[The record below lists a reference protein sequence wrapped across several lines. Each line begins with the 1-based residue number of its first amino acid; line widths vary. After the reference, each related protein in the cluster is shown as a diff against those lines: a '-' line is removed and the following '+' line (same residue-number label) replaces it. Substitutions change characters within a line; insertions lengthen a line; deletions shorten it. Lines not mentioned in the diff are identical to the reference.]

1 VKPLTILAI
10 VVGLVGVLLLFLG
23 QWLAMDIL
31 TYAGFGLMG
40 VVAIAI
46 GLQAV
51 VTRRLVQVSR
61 YSRHADETYVGVAAI
76 AQGVIFILMG
86 LLFIGLALIAYR
98 NSGREI
104 FLHFVRHPGLILLII
119 GLFLLMT
126 AISAIVGTV
135 EERQGGRFEVAL
147 NLLVSRLL
155 PGVILIALAAGAIGL
170 GLLEIAAPATFDQLG
185 GGFLEVLFGG

>member
-10 VVGLVGVLLLFLG
+10 VVGLFGVLLLFLG
-23 QWLAMDIL
+23 QWLTMDIL

-40 VVAIAI
+40 VVAIVI
-46 GLQAV
+46 GLQAM
-51 VTRRLVQVSR
+51 VTRRLVQISR

-76 AQGVIFILMG
+76 AQGVIFIMMG
-86 LLFIGLALIAYR
+86 FLFIGVALVAYL
-98 NSGREI
+98 SGGREL
-104 FLHFVRHPGLILLII
+104 FLHFVRHPGLMLLII

-126 AISAIVGTV
+126 AISALVGTV
-135 EERQGGRFEVAL
+135 EEKQGGRFEVAL

-155 PGVILIALAAGAIGL
+155 PGLVLIALAAGAIGL
-170 GLLEIAAPATFDQLG
+170 GLLEIASPGTFDQLG